1 MKFENQLNELVQ
13 QNVIQQLTA
22 NNISE
27 YYEKKHQSNPNT
39 LLLTFGIIGALLG
52 GLGIILIVAH
62 NWDILGIS
70 LKSIISFIPLLA
82 GQFLCGYSLFK
93 KDGNIVWRES
103 SAMFLFIGI
112 GACISLISQTYHI
125 QGDLSPFLLTW
136 MLLGFPL
143 IYLMKSSSTA
153 ILFIVGITF
162 CGATQYGLWGFMLL
176 LGIIPHILRLHK
188 SNKSRNALSISYWI
202 LSISLLIAL
211 GSVAHSGI
219 LIYIAYFSLLG
230 VLYNYGHSKCMVHNK
245 FLANGP
251 RVIGGLGIIG
261 LLFFFSFDF
270 IWSSMIK
277 NYWYSRHTAI
287 NWSTAYYSAEVV
299 SSALFS
305 IVALILLIIKHRKA
319 PLNRVRPI
327 ALLPFVFMVI
337 FALGYYWSF
346 SQFFINL
353 IILFVGI
360 DIIIEGAK
368 KDHLGILNKGLAII
382 MILTLCRFFDT
393 QINFVIKGVMFML
406 VGAGLIVTNYL
417 VIKKRKK
424 LNLNK

>member
-13 QNVIQQLTA
+13 QNIIPQLTA

-39 LLLTFGIIGALLG
+39 ILLTFGIIGALLG
-52 GLGIILIVAH
+52 GLGIILILAH
-62 NWDILGIS
+62 NWDMMGIL
-70 LKSIISFIPLLA
+70 LKTIIAFIPLLA

-93 KDGNIVWRES
+93 KKGNVVWRES

-125 QGDLSPFLLTW
+125 QGDLNPFLLTW

-143 IYLMKSSSTA
+143 VYLMKSSSTA
-153 ILFIVGITF
+153 ILFIVGVTF
-162 CGATQYGLWGFMLL
+162 CAAAQYGLWGFMLL

-188 SNKSRNALSISYWI
+188 SNKSRNALSITYWI

-219 LIYIAYFSLLG
+219 LVHIAYFSLLG
-230 VLYNYGHSKCMVHNK
+230 VLYNYGHSKWMEHNK
-245 FLANGP
+245 FFANGP
-251 RVIGGLGIIG
+251 RIIGGLGIIG
-261 LLFFFSFDF
+261 LLFFYSFDF
-270 IWSSMIK
+270 IWKMMLG
-277 NYWYSRHTAI
+277 NHWYVSEAAI
-287 NWSTAYYSAEVV
+287 NWSTAYYSAEFVF
-299 SSALFS
+299 SAIFS
-305 IVALILLIIKHRKA
+305 LVAVILLFIRHRKA

-327 ALLPFVFMVI
+327 ALLPFVFMLV
-337 FALGYYWSF
+337 FAMGYYWSF
-346 SQFFINL
+346 SQLVINL
-353 IILFVGI
+353 LILFVGI
-360 DIIIEGAK
+360 NIIIEGAK

-393 QINFVIKGVMFML
+393 QISFVIKGVMFML